1 MWTLVTSNPGKALEI
16 KALTGLD
23 LAHRSLDLKEIQS
36 MDLKEILQH
45 KLSQACEKIGS
56 GVIVEDTSLE
66 LPAYE
71 GFPGPFVKWL
81 LKTAGVEG
89 IIRMTLAAR
98 DARAEA
104 VCGIA
109 GSGGSDPVLVVE
121 RIQGTISPAPRGSG
135 GFGWDSVFVP
145 DGSDLTF
152 AEMNL
157 DTKNRISHR
166 SKAWSRFTRKLYS
179 HNMI

>member
-1 MWTLVTSNPGKALEI
+1 MSVWTLVTSNPGKALEI

-23 LAHRSLDLKEIQS
+23 LAHRSLDLREIQS
-36 MDLKEILQH
+36 MDLEEILQH

-66 LPAYE
+66 LSAYG

-89 IIRMTLAAR
+89 LIQMAMAAR

-109 GSGGSDPVLVVE
+109 GSDGSDPVLVVE
-121 RIQGTISPAPRGSG
+121 RIQGTISPVPRGSG
-135 GFGWDSVFVP
+135 GFGWDSIFVP

-157 DTKNRISHR
+157 DQKNKISHR
-166 SKAWSRFTRKLYS
+166 SKAWNRFTRKLYS
-179 HNMI
+179 